1 MTEQYQWCCVC
12 KWNGAVAR
20 LVGEIPTGEES
31 EDVRLEVDAA
41 EREVGGRVLQMPVDG
56 DSRGDVGGA

>member
-1 MTEQYQWCCVC
+1 MC
-12 KWNGAVAR
+12 KWNGALAG